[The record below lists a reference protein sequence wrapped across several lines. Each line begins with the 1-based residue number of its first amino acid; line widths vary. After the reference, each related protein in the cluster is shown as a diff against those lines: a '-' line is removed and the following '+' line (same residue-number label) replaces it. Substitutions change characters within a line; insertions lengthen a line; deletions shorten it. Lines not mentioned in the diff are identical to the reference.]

1 MGAGYCVQEGDGAIG
16 PRGQQTKRLLWLGVL
31 LVSVLRVAGVTV
43 ALEVGEPAPDFTLP
57 STTGEQISL
66 SQFRGKQPVLLE
78 FYGADFSPV

>member
-1 MGAGYCVQEGDGAIG
+1 MG
-16 PRGQQTKRLLWLGVL
+16 PRVQRTKRLLWLGVL
-31 LVSVLRVAGVTV
+31 LVSVLRVAGVTA

-57 STTGEQISL
+57 STIGEQISL